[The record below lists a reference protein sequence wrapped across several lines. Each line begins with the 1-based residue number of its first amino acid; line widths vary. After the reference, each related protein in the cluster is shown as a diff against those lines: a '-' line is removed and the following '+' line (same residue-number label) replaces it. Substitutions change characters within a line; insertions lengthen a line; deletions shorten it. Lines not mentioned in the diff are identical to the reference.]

1 MTSDIY
7 AGSSLCTCTLVY
19 FKPISIVYIIAVFNL
34 FITNMTCILNILSDI
49 ELFVAIAVLTAAE
62 KVEVVFSH

>member
-1 MTSDIY
+1 
-7 AGSSLCTCTLVY
+7 
-19 FKPISIVYIIAVFNL
+19 
-34 FITNMTCILNILSDI
+34 MTCILNILSDI